1 MLHQEAAD
9 MREARDALA
18 RIRAEG
24 GHAGIAYKNYMLP
37 VRYAFV
43 ICLLGQKWFLQSG
56 SASRQRLLLEGRNT
70 SMLCV
75 PEGVCCCFHMC
86 SCPLMRATGL
96 ELPLDANIHHR
107 RCASRCFPYP

>member
-37 VRYAFV
+37 VRYAFL
-43 ICLLGQKWFLQSG
+43 ICCVG
-56 SASRQRLLLEGRNT
+56 SNVVLTEGAVHRGSVSCSREGTRACCAFRKMYVVASI
-70 SMLCV
+70 C
-75 PEGVCCCFHMC
+75 
-86 SCPLMRATGL
+86 ATV
-96 ELPLDANIHHR
+96 H
-107 RCASRCFPYP
+107 S